1 MPSKKK
7 PRPSFEVPEE
17 IGSRQES
24 GWVYRS
30 GTSEVETPSQP
41 GHYAAN
47 HSQANHSQTNHSEAH
62 HSEAHH
68 SEAHHGN
75 PGIGAASAHVLT
87 LAIATIAQTVVL
99 VVTIAVTPMTWGM
112 QALQA
117 LTKSGDAR

>member
-7 PRPSFEVPEE
+7 PRPLFEVPEE

-30 GTSEVETPSQP
+30 GTSEVET
-41 GHYAAN
+41 
-47 HSQANHSQTNHSEAH
+47 QAEPAHHETPHDKTHREKTHHEEAH
-62 HSEAHH
+62 REETYQYGS
-68 SEAHHGN
+68 
-75 PGIGAASAHVLT
+75 GIGAASAHALT

-99 VVTIAVTPMTWGM
+99 VVTIAVTPMTWGI
-112 QALQA
+112 QALQS

>member
-7 PRPSFEVPEE
+7 PRPLFEVPEE

-30 GTSEVETPSQP
+30 GTSEVETPAEP
-41 GHYAAN
+41 
-47 HSQANHSQTNHSEAH
+47 TNSGTHPFETH
-62 HSEAHH
+62 HSETHH
-68 SEAHHGN
+68 SETPHSETPHYN

-112 QALQA
+112 QALQS
-117 LTKSGDAR
+117 LTK

>member
-7 PRPSFEVPEE
+7 PRPLFEVPEE

-30 GTSEVETPSQP
+30 GTSEVETPAEP
-41 GHYAAN
+41 
-47 HSQANHSQTNHSEAH
+47 AH
-62 HSEAHH
+62 HETPHDKTHREEAYQYG
-68 SEAHHGN
+68 S
-75 PGIGAASAHVLT
+75 GIGAASAHALT

-99 VVTIAVTPMTWGM
+99 VVTIAVTPMTWGI
-112 QALQA
+112 QALQS

>member
-30 GTSEVETPSQP
+30 GTSEVETPVQP
-41 GHYAAN
+41 GHYAA
-47 HSQANHSQTNHSEAH
+47 NHSEAH